1 MMPGWED
8 KRTAETKKIEEIFRK
23 EFPHTDAYRFN
34 SAAIRIRIIDERFEG
49 KSIEEREAMA
59 WHLLDR
65 LPKRTREDV
74 MLLLTLAPSEQESF
88 NRHTLVNQEFEQPL
102 LSQF

>member
-1 MMPGWED
+1 MSSWEE
-8 KRTAETKKIEEIFRK
+8 KRTSETKKIEEIFRK
-23 EFPHTDAYRFN
+23 EFPFTDAYRFN
-34 SAAIRIRIIDERFEG
+34 SAAIRIRIVDDRFEG

-74 MLLLTLAPSEQESF
+74 MLLLTLAPSEQKSS
-88 NRHTLVNQEFEQPL
+88 NRQTVVNQEFEQPIY
-102 LSQF
+102 SHF